1 VEALNNEIH
10 SGGPDVCRALEDS
23 RAVCHR
29 KGHGYIGQSNVAR
42 DLKTHPGQQ
51 RIRKIPGAE
60 NGVRPIALHPGAR
73 RLVAGGI

>member
-1 VEALNNEIH
+1 VEALNNEINR
-10 SGGPDVCRALEDS
+10 GGPDVCRALEDS

-60 NGVRPIALHPGAR
+60 NGVRPIALHPGTR